1 MRTQLES
8 YDDRFD
14 RLIAPGAQLKRLFSG
29 TAWAEGPAYVKADRA
44 LVWSDVP
51 NNRMYRWTP
60 EQGGSVFRAPSNYS
74 NGNTVDRSGRL
85 VTCEHLTHRI
95 SRTEPDGTIVPL
107 VDNYR
112 GKRFNS
118 PNDLVVKSDDSIWF
132 TDPPYG
138 ILSNYEGVQQVSAV
152 GGNFVYRF
160 DPATGDLSIVA
171 DDFDKPNGLA
181 FSPDESVLYV
191 ADTGGTHTPNGP
203 HHIRAFDVSASSQLS
218 NSRVFAEVSRASRMD
233 SGSTRPET
241 YSRAHSTGYRCTRP
255 TGCCW
260 GRSSYRNGLRPTAP
274 LAAMTIRPCSS
285 PRPPRYTQ
293 LKRLPGAPFPRN
305 GIYGMPP
312 LQSPAIISFE
322 WATSRGVGRAE
333 R

>member
-1 MRTQLES
+1 M
-8 YDDRFD
+8 
-14 RLIAPGAQLKRLFSG
+14 
-29 TAWAEGPAYVKADRA
+29 KADRA

-138 ILSNYEGVQQVSAV
+138 I
-152 GGNFVYRF
+152 
-160 DPATGDLSIVA
+160 
-171 DDFDKPNGLA
+171 
-181 FSPDESVLYV
+181 
-191 ADTGGTHTPNGP
+191 
-203 HHIRAFDVSASSQLS
+203 
-218 NSRVFAEVSRASRMD
+218 
-233 SGSTRPET
+233 
-241 YSRAHSTGYRCTRP
+241 
-255 TGCCW
+255 
-260 GRSSYRNGLRPTAP
+260 
-274 LAAMTIRPCSS
+274 
-285 PRPPRYTQ
+285 
-293 LKRLPGAPFPRN
+293 
-305 GIYGMPP
+305 
-312 LQSPAIISFE
+312 
-322 WATSRGVGRAE
+322 
-333 R
+333 

>member
-1 MRTQLES
+1 MRTKLES
-8 YDDRFD
+8 YSDRFD
-14 RLIAPGAQLKRLFSG
+14 RLIAPEAQLKRLFSG
-29 TAWAEGPAYVKADRA
+29 TAWAEGPAYVKSDNA

-60 EQGGSVFRAPSNYS
+60 DHGGSVFRSPSNYS

-85 VTCEHLTHRI
+85 LTCEHLTHRI

-138 ILSNYEGVQQVSAV
+138 ILSNYEGVQQESAV

-160 DPATGDLSIVA
+160 DPATGDLTIVA

-203 HHIRAFDVSASSQLS
+203 HHIRAFDVSAGSQLS
-218 NSRVFAEVSRASRMD
+218 NSRVFAEVSPGFADGFRVDEAGNVFTSAFDGIQVFSPDGELLGKILVPERATANCAFGGDDNSTLFITA
-233 SGSTRPET
+233 STALYAIETSTR
-241 YSRAHSTGYRCTRP
+241 
-255 TGCCW
+255 
-260 GRSSYRNGLRPTAP
+260 
-274 LAAMTIRPCSS
+274 
-285 PRPPRYTQ
+285 
-293 LKRLPGAPFPRN
+293 GA
-305 GIYGMPP
+305 
-312 LQSPAIISFE
+312 IS
-322 WATSRGVGRAE
+322 A
-333 R
+333 

>member
-29 TAWAEGPAYVKADRA
+29 TAWAEGPAYVKSDNA

-60 EQGGSVFRAPSNYS
+60 EHGGSVFRSPSNYS

-95 SRTEPDGTIVPL
+95 SRTEQDGTIVPL

-138 ILSNYEGVQQVSAV
+138 ILSNYEGVQQESEV

-218 NSRVFAEVSRASRMD
+218 NSRVFAEVSPGFADGFRVDEAGNVFTSAFDGIQVYSPAGKLLGKILVPERATANCAFGGDDNSTLFITA
-233 SGSTRPET
+233 STALYAIETSTR
-241 YSRAHSTGYRCTRP
+241 
-255 TGCCW
+255 
-260 GRSSYRNGLRPTAP
+260 
-274 LAAMTIRPCSS
+274 
-285 PRPPRYTQ
+285 
-293 LKRLPGAPFPRN
+293 GAV
-305 GIYGMPP
+305 
-312 LQSPAIISFE
+312 SA
-322 WATSRGVGRAE
+322 
-333 R
+333 